1 MWDYLK
7 RQQLQRKGLS
17 CGKKRREQTQSEW
30 METLR
35 SSPFVRSFFLCLF
48 LAGLGMLVGYL
59 PPRSGFQQLQDQG
72 MGTSLMLLLLLASA
86 VHLAVAQPLTWKRNS
101 HVLLVYMVVFVQ
113 LCLLQLAD
121 FVLRLNGQPPSAA
134 LLYAPCALAPITCSL
149 LLGMPLGYWAAF
161 YASVWGA
168 MLVDQEH
175 SFAFLCFSMVIGF
188 VSIIT
193 TRNLRKRSQ
202 LLRSGLWVGVAGL
215 VMAFLLRQ
223 MTSPLELWQGRGWQ
237 SLGIQAGSVLLGGI
251 LTVTIVNGMIPVLE
265 AIFKITTTISWIE
278 LSDLNHPLLRRMT
291 LEAPGTYHH
300 SLMVASLAES
310 AAEAIG
316 ADPTM
321 CRVCS
326 YFHDIGKLER
336 PEYCIENIHD
346 EDNPHDDLSPS
357 MSALIIISHV
367 KDGVDLALKHKLNR
381 AIIQVI
387 QQHHGNSLVWFF
399 YRRAIDHMEEVKK
412 QVAAGLAKQTDIPE
426 VAENKFRYP
435 GPRPQTR
442 ESAIIS
448 LADAIESASRVL
460 QKPSPQKIE
469 QMVDEVVAARVR
481 DGQLDECNLT
491 LRELDLVKE
500 SFQNRL
506 RTMLHRRIPYPEEK
520 ASVRDKDR
528 GGREK
533 VESSTA
539 TGDPAAPLPS
549 PEVSLPAKA
558 PTVPLAASLM
568 ESPETARFGVRA
580 PL

>member
-17 CGKKRREQTQSEW
+17 CGKKRREQTHSEW
-30 METLR
+30 METMR
-35 SSPFVRSFFLCLF
+35 SSPFVRFFFLCLF
-48 LAGLGMLVGYL
+48 LAGLGMLVRYL
-59 PPRSGFQQLQDQG
+59 PPHSGFQQLQEQG
-72 MGTSLMLLLLLASA
+72 MGTPLMLLLLLAST

-101 HVLLVYMVVFVQ
+101 QVLLVYLVVFVQ

-121 FVLRLNGQPPSAA
+121 FVLRLNDQPPSAT
-134 LLYAPCALAPITCSL
+134 LLYAPCALAPITLSL
-149 LLGMPLGYWAAF
+149 LLGMPLGFWACF
-161 YASVWGA
+161 YASLWGA

-175 SFAFLCFSMVIGF
+175 SFAYLCFSMVIGF
-188 VSIIT
+188 VGIIT

-223 MTSPLELWQGRGWQ
+223 MTSPLELWHGRGWQ
-237 SLGIQAGSVLLGGI
+237 ILGIQAGSVLLGGI

-346 EDNPHDDLSPS
+346 DDNPHDDLSPS
-357 MSALIIISHV
+357 MSALVIISHV

-381 AIIQVI
+381 EIIQVI

-481 DGQLDECNLT
+481 DGQLDESNLT

-520 ASVRDKDR
+520 AKER
-528 GGREK
+528 GSREK
-533 VESSTA
+533 PEVTVIK
-539 TGDPAAPLPS
+539 GDPTSPTPV
-549 PEVSLPAKA
+549 PEVPTPAKA